1 MDFSSPKLRK
11 ILVGVAI
18 FVVVVFIVIRFFRR
32 SNYSYP
38 NATEQNEYTI
48 TSIAA
53 TTPATTPASV
63 TVTIPASPAAGI
75 KAGELVFLYGL
86 TPGTLTGTKPTT
98 NLPQN
103 VTAPAGAIA
112 VYVLATPAPTATT
125 FAIEG
130 AVSGTITG
138 GKVQTIG
145 FQPMASMNDANTQ
158 CQNNY
163 AFDLLDS
170 TITPKVYTP
179 TSPQTL
185 SSSSKTLNLASAM
198 TFASGDRVTVVGAN
212 DSTGSPAF
220 LMVDAGS
227 TGTSVTF
234 TTASIAGLASGT
246 ATILPQSPVAHV
258 TKAYNNRQACISASA
273 MNYTLSHCKYL
284 PPADGS
290 RPYIPTDLND
300 PATAAYTEYTTAMNT
315 IQAQYAPALTRAQN
329 NTFPAGNPTT
339 TGGAL
344 TGTTLSSVDKV
355 NIVTAARKADLA
367 GATRKYLASV
377 CPGFYAPGN
386 PSDPA
391 GDPTSTYTTWSVR
404 SGNAAPPA
412 SGTGFWYATAA
423 AASGTGGIPDKDIMK
438 WAKNAGIVTYS
449 GGVSGVTVT
458 NGGSGYVNGA
468 SVTFTGGGGTGGTG
482 TIVVTNGALTGVT
495 ITAPGVGYTSAPT
508 MTFAAGAAGTGA
520 VTQVTLVQTLNAS
533 APLVTSGATFAPSG
547 ESSPITYGS
556 DFSKKD
562 SAGEE
567 NWRKAYYS
575 GPGTFPKPTYAP

>member
-11 ILVGVAI
+11 ILIGVAI
-18 FVVVVFIVIRFFRR
+18 FVVVAFIVIRFFRR

-38 NATEQNEYTI
+38 NPTEQNEYTI
-48 TSIAA
+48 TSITA
-53 TTPATTPASV
+53 TAGSTPASV

-112 VYVLATPAPTATT
+112 VYVLAAPAPTATT

-130 AVSGTITG
+130 SVSGTITG

-158 CQNNY
+158 CQNQY

-179 TSPQTL
+179 SGNPQTL
-185 SSSSKTLNLASAM
+185 SSSARALNLASAM

-220 LMVDAGS
+220 LIVDGGS

-234 TTASIAGLASGT
+234 TAASIAGLVSG
-246 ATILPQSPVAHV
+246 TILPQSPVANV

-273 MNYTLSHCKYL
+273 MKYTLSHCKYL

-300 PATAAYTEYTTAMNT
+300 PATAAYKAYTEAMNT

-329 NTFPAGNPTT
+329 NTFPVGSPAT

-344 TGTTLSSVDKV
+344 GGTALSSADKV

-386 PSDPA
+386 PSDS
-391 GDPTSTYTTWSVR
+391 DPTSTCTTWEVKT
-404 SGNAAPPA
+404 GGATPPA
-412 SGTGFWYATAA
+412 TGTGFWYATAA
-423 AASGTGGIPDKDIMK
+423 TTNSGGIPDKDIMK
-438 WAKNAGIVTYS
+438 WAKNAGVVTYS
-449 GGVSGVTVT
+449 GGVSGVTVPS
-458 NGGSGYVNGA
+458 GGSGYVNGA
-468 SVTFTGGGGTGGTG
+468 QVTFTGGGGKDATG
-482 TIVVTNGALTGVT
+482 TIVVTNGVLTGVT
-495 ITAPGVGYTSAPT
+495 ITAPGSGYTSAPT
-508 MTFAAGAAGTGA
+508 MTFAAGAAGAGA
-520 VTQVTLVQTLNAS
+520 VTQATLTQSLNAS
-533 APLVTSGATFAPSG
+533 SPLVTSGATFMPNG
-547 ESSPITYGS
+547 ESLITYGT
-556 DFSKKD
+556 DFSKGP
-562 SAGEE
+562 AGDE

-575 GPGTFPKPTYAP
+575 GPGTFPKPSYTA